1 MRFIE
6 NLTVMIGYGIIAC
19 LVLYV
24 VVILPSPAGQREYN
38 KATSELK
45 QSYYETIND
54 FYHEMGLD

>member
-38 KATSELK
+38 
-45 QSYYETIND
+45 D